1 MFEVLSPCKLNLFLY
16 VTGKREDGFHNLQ
29 SLFCILDHGDTM
41 RFEVKD
47 DGKGEFKLLNDMG
60 FAIEQNL
67 IYKAWKELCTQSSK
81 NFSVT
86 VDVDKRLPMGG
97 GLGGGSSN
105 AATTLL
111 VLNHLA
117 KLGFSNDKLCEIGAM
132 LGSDVPFFVAG
143 HSAFVQGRGEVL
155 KAVDVAEKFYL
166 VITPKVHIS
175 TKDVFTNPELKE
187 HYSPVRSFEELMAS
201 PFGNDLIAI
210 VRNNYCEIGHTL
222 DRLVKYGV
230 TAMSGT
236 GASCFVSFDSEQE
249 AHAALSDFTVP
260 FAYDAFVARSLNE
273 SHVIKALT
281 SDTKQ

>member
-1 MFEVLSPCKLNLFLY
+1 MFQVLSPCKLNLFLY
-16 VTGKREDGFHNLQ
+16 VTAKRADGFHDLQ

-47 DGKGEFKLLNDMG
+47 DGKGEFNLLNNMG
-60 FAIEQNL
+60 FAVEDNL
-67 IYKAWKELCTQSSK
+67 IYKAWKKLTTVSGK
-81 NFSVT
+81 NFSAT

-117 KLGFSNDKLCEIGAM
+117 NLGFDNNKLCDIGAQ

-143 HSAFVQGRGEVL
+143 HSAFVEGRGEVL
-155 KAVDVAEKFYL
+155 NPVTVPEKFYL
-166 VITPKVHIS
+166 VITPRCHIS
-175 TKDVFTNPELKE
+175 TKEIFTNEELKQ
-187 HYSPVRSFEELMAS
+187 HYSPVRSFDELMATE
-201 PFGNDLIAI
+201 FGNDLIPI

-230 TAMSGT
+230 AAMSGT
-236 GASCFVSFDSEQE
+236 GASCFVSFDSEQQAQE
-249 AHAALSDFTVP
+249 ALSDFKAD
-260 FAYDAFVARSLNE
+260 FEYDAFIARSVNV
-273 SHVIKALT
+273 SHVITALA
-281 SDTKQ
+281 SAK

>member
-1 MFEVLSPCKLNLFLY
+1 MFQVLSPCKLNLFLY
-16 VTGKREDGFHNLQ
+16 VTAKRADGFHDLQ

-41 RFEVKD
+41 RFDVKD

-60 FAIEQNL
+60 FAVEDNL
-67 IYKAWKELCTQSSK
+67 IYKAWKKLTTISSK
-81 NFSVT
+81 NFSAT

-117 KLGFSNDKLCEIGAM
+117 NLGFDNNKLCDIGAQ

-143 HSAFVQGRGEVL
+143 HSAFVEGRGEVL
-155 KAVDVAEKFYL
+155 NAVTVPEKFYL
-166 VITPKVHIS
+166 VITPRCHIS
-175 TKDVFTNPELKE
+175 TKEIFTNEKLKQ
-187 HYSPVRSFEELMAS
+187 HYSPVRSFDELMATE
-201 PFGNDLIAI
+201 FGNDLIPI

-230 TAMSGT
+230 AAMSGT
-236 GASCFVSFDSEQE
+236 GASCFVSFDSEQQAQE
-249 AHAALSDFTVP
+249 ALSDFKAD
-260 FAYDAFVARSLNE
+260 FEYDAFIARSVNV
-273 SHVIKALT
+273 SHVITALA
-281 SDTKQ
+281 SAK

>member
-1 MFEVLSPCKLNLFLY
+1 MFQVLSPCKLNLFLY
-16 VTGKREDGFHNLQ
+16 VTAKRADGFHDLQ

-41 RFEVKD
+41 RFDVKD

-60 FAIEQNL
+60 FAVEDNL
-67 IYKAWKELCTQSSK
+67 IYKAWKKLTTLSGK
-81 NFSVT
+81 NFSAT

-117 KLGFSNDKLCEIGAM
+117 NLGFDNNNLCDIGAQ

-143 HSAFVQGRGEVL
+143 HSAFVEGRGEVL
-155 KAVDVAEKFYL
+155 NAVTVPEKFYL
-166 VITPKVHIS
+166 VITPRCHIS
-175 TKDVFTNPELKE
+175 TKEIFTNEELKQ
-187 HYSPVRSFEELMAS
+187 HYSPVRSFDELMATE
-201 PFGNDLIAI
+201 FGNDLIPI

-230 TAMSGT
+230 AAMSGT
-236 GASCFVSFDSEQE
+236 GASCFVSFDSEQQ
-249 AHAALSDFTVP
+249 AQKALSDFKAD
-260 FAYDAFVARSLNE
+260 FEYDAFIARSVNV
-273 SHVIKALT
+273 SHVITALA
-281 SDTKQ
+281 SAK